1 MTMNLS
7 HYKNIIFDLGGVIL
21 NLDYH
26 RTFDA
31 FKRFA
36 PQIDDDTFVGKSNQH
51 TIFSDYEIGKISTQD
66 FRASLN
72 SFYKMNL
79 TDDIFDSCWNAMLLD
94 LPWHRIELIQN
105 LKTSGKK
112 VFLLSN
118 INEIHERE
126 VDLRFKSLGFNFH
139 FKELFHKAYYSH
151 EIGLRKPSREVFELV
166 LSENKI
172 EKIETVFIDDSLQ
185 HIRGADSLGLKA
197 VHHQASFK
205 LENYFNEFN

>member
-1 MTMNLS
+1 MDLS
-7 HYKNIIFDLGGVIL
+7 QFKNIIFDLGGVIL

-26 RTFDA
+26 KTFEA
-31 FKRFA
+31 FKIFA
-36 PQIDDDTFVGKSNQH
+36 QQIDDETFVGKSRQH
-51 TIFSDYEIGKISTQD
+51 SIFSDYEIGKISSQD

-94 LPWHRIELIQN
+94 LPRHRIELIQN
-105 LKTSGKK
+105 LKASGKK

-126 VDLRFKSLGFNFH
+126 VGLRFKSLGFNYH

-151 EIGLRKPSREVFELV
+151 EIGLRKPNKEVFELV
-166 LSENKI
+166 LGENQLKLA
-172 EKIETVFIDDSLQ
+172 ETIFIDDSLQ
-185 HIRGADSLGLKA
+185 HIIGAQNIGLHALHIESNMKI
-197 VHHQASFK
+197 
-205 LENYFNEFN
+205 ENFVF

>member
-1 MTMNLS
+1 MNLS

-26 RTFDA
+26 KTFEA
-31 FKRFA
+31 FKSYA
-36 PQIDDDTFVGKSNQH
+36 LQIDDETFVGKSRQH
-51 TIFSDYEIGKISTQD
+51 SIFSDYEVGKISSKD

-79 TDDIFDSCWNAMLLD
+79 TDDIFDNCWNAMLLD
-94 LPWHRIELIQN
+94 LPRHRIELIQN
-105 LKTSGKK
+105 LKASGKK

-151 EIGLRKPSREVFELV
+151 EIGLRKPHGEVFELV
-166 LSENKI
+166 IGENQL
-172 EKIETVFIDDSLQ
+172 EKTETIFIDDSLQ
-185 HIRGADSLGLKA
+185 HIIGAESLGLKS
-197 VHHQASFK
+197 VHHLAPFK
-205 LENYFNEFN
+205 LENYFKEFN